1 MPSDEEELELDLP
14 PIYELGDKVKITSL
28 IKNDGTYPGK
38 KLGEVLLDVGEEGYV
53 VEIGDYLQRAYV
65 YAIRFMDKDIVI
77 GCRKE
82 ELELIERGD
91 QSESNAT

>member
-1 MPSDEEELELDLP
+1 MPSDEEELELDSP

-65 YAIRFMDKDIVI
+65 YAIRFMGQRYCHRLSKRRIRTY
-77 GCRKE
+77 RK
-82 ELELIERGD
+82 RG
-91 QSESNAT
+91 ST

>member
-1 MPSDEEELELDLP
+1 MPSDELELDLP
-14 PIYELGDKVKITSL
+14 PIYELGDKVRIIGE
-28 IKNDGTYPGK
+28 IKNDGTYPDA
-38 KLGEVLLDVGEEGYV
+38 KLGEVLIDIGEEGYV